1 MCAIFGIYGDYNP
14 KVVYKMASCQISRGP
29 DKTSYYFNKKNKI
42 CLGMNRLAVID
53 KRFGNQPMLSH
64 DKKIQTIFNGTIY
77 NFKDIK
83 KYLEKKSIFFKTNSD
98 TELLVNA
105 YSYWGNKCFNYL
117 DGMWAAA
124 FYNLKNNSL
133 TLSRDYLGQK
143 PLFYVKDKN
152 KLVFSS
158 QIEGIFKY
166 KNNFKISKRNFE
178 LYYRF
183 SHLPAPFTIYKN
195 IHKLKPGEILTI
207 RGQKVKKKIFWD
219 ISNGPDY
226 NFLFKKTLKAN
237 VKEKFSNNLKNYLI
251 SDKKPL
257 IALSSGKDSQI
268 INNITKKLKKTSS
281 ITIGFK
287 NISFDESKI
296 IKKTNK
302 SLIKIMDKKKAL
314 RIFDNLK
321 KKLVFFNGDG
331 SFIPTY
337 YLFTEIKKKTNVS
350 LSGDGGD
357 EVFFGYITFRA
368 FYILALIKLIFPTF
382 LLKFLKKIVKFRSFS
397 NSYLGTKKKINL
409 FINNLDKDLFIVNS
423 YWLNDYSDNDIQKLT
438 GHKRNHSIIIYI
450 KKLFKKHSLLRFAQ
464 IYYFKFYL
472 PMILEKVDHASML
485 NSVENRSPFLNK
497 DLLNFTLNYDPKK
510 NFDFFEEKKLMKN
523 IFKDSL
529 ETKFKN
535 IKKHGFS
542 FPKNLI
548 LKNQKFVYRVID
560 NDLLL
565 NKRIFY
571 KKYDKY
577 LKSNMHESF
586 IWNELMLNISR
597 QNLEKNG

>member
-29 DKTSYYFNKKNKI
+29 DKTSYYLNKKNKI

-53 KRFGNQPMLSH
+53 KKFGNQPMVSH
-64 DKKIQTIFNGTIY
+64 DKKIQTIFNGVIY

-83 KYLEKKSIFFKTNSD
+83 KFLERKSIIFKTNSD

-105 YSYWGNKCFNYL
+105 FSYWGDKCFNYL

-124 FYNLKNNSL
+124 FYNLKNNTL

-143 PLFYVKDKN
+143 PLFYVKDKR
-152 KLVFSS
+152 KLIFSS

-166 KNNFKISKRNFE
+166 RNDYKISKKNFE

-183 SHLPAPFTIYKN
+183 SHLPAPHTIYKD
-195 IHKLKPGEILTI
+195 IYKLKPAEILTI
-207 RGQKVKKKIFWD
+207 GRRKIKKRIFWD

-226 NFLFKKTLKAN
+226 NFLFKKTLKTS

-257 IALSSGKDSQI
+257 VALSSGKDSQI
-268 INNITKKLKKTSS
+268 ISHISKKLKKIST

-287 NISFDESKI
+287 NISFDESKF

-302 SLIKIMDKKKAL
+302 SYIKIMDERKAVS
-314 RIFDNLK
+314 IFDNLR

-337 YLFTEIKKKTNVS
+337 YLFNEIKKKTNVS

-368 FYILALIKLIFPTF
+368 FYILALIKLIFPSF
-382 LLKFLKKIVKFRSFS
+382 LLKFFKKLIKFRSFS
-397 NSYLGTKKKINL
+397 NSYLGIKKKIDL
-409 FINNLDKDLFIVNS
+409 FVKNLDKDLFIVNS
-423 YWLNDYSDNDIQKLT
+423 YWLNDYSENELHKLT
-438 GHKRNHSIIIYI
+438 GNRGNHSIIIYI
-450 KKLFKKHSLLRFAQ
+450 KKLFKKHSKLRFAQ

-510 NFDFFEEKKLMKN
+510 NFNIFEEKKLMKN

-529 ETKFKN
+529 DAKFKK

-548 LKNQKFVYRVID
+548 LRNQKFVHKIID
-560 NDLLL
+560 NNLLL
-565 NKRIFY
+565 NKSVFY
-571 KKYDKY
+571 EKYDKY
-577 LKSNMHESF
+577 LKSNMHENF
-586 IWNELMLNISR
+586 IWNELILNISR